1 MPEIT
6 LPDGSKK
13 VFEKPVTIK
22 EIAQSIGSGLA
33 KATIAGKVNDVLFDA
48 TLPIDNDSKV
58 VIITSR
64 DKEGIEIIRHS
75 FAHLIGH
82 AVKQLY
88 PKIKMAIGPVID
100 NGFYYD
106 IDLGEKRSLSS
117 DDFSKIEDKML
128 TLAREKNNFIRNNL
142 FLQIS
147 ENFLN
152 PILQVGADFRTQRF
166 RLKLRRKKRH
176 VETFAKIVFST
187 EFQTELFG

>member
-22 EIAQSIGSGLA
+22 EIAQSIGTGLA

-88 PKIKMAIGPVID
+88 PNIKMAIGPVID

-106 IDLGEKRSLSS
+106 IFSEYRFTPEDLI
-117 DDFSKIEDKML
+117 KIEN
-128 TLAREKNNFIRNNL
+128 RINNL
-142 FLQIS
+142 IKKNYDV
-147 ENFLN
+147 E
-152 PILQVGADFRTQRF
+152 ILQVTKKEAIKTFQERDETF
-166 RLKLRRKKRH
+166 KLRIIEDIPDEGLIK
-176 VETFAKIVFST
+176 T
-187 EFQTELFG
+187 

>member
-13 VFEKPVTIK
+13 VFKKPVTIK
-22 EIAQSIGSGLA
+22 EIAQSIGTGLA

-88 PKIKMAIGPVID
+88 PNTVS
-100 NGFYYD
+100 YTH
-106 IDLGEKRSLSS
+106 
-117 DDFSKIEDKML
+117 L
-128 TLAREKNNFIRNNL
+128 TL
-142 FLQIS
+142 
-147 ENFLN
+147 
-152 PILQVGADFRTQRF
+152 PT
-166 RLKLRRKKRH
+166 KR
-176 VETFAKIVFST
+176 IV
-187 EFQTELFG
+187 

>member
-48 TLPIDNDSKV
+48 TLPIDNDSRV

-88 PKIKMAIGPVID
+88 PNIKMAIGPVID

-106 IDLGEKRSLSS
+106 IFSEYRFTPEDLI
-117 DDFSKIEDKML
+117 KIKKIMML
-128 TLAREKNNFIRNNL
+128 
-142 FLQIS
+142 
-147 ENFLN
+147 
-152 PILQVGADFRTQRF
+152 RF
-166 RLKLRRKKRH
+166 YKLPKKKQLKLFKK
-176 VETFAKIVFST
+176 EMK
-187 EFQTELFG
+187 LLN

>member
-22 EIAQSIGSGLA
+22 EIAQSIGTGLA

-48 TLPIDNDSKV
+48 TLPINNDSKV

-88 PKIKMAIGPVID
+88 PCLLYTSPSPRD
-100 NGFYYD
+100 
-106 IDLGEKRSLSS
+106 S
-117 DDFSKIEDKML
+117 
-128 TLAREKNNFIRNNL
+128 
-142 FLQIS
+142 
-147 ENFLN
+147 
-152 PILQVGADFRTQRF
+152 
-166 RLKLRRKKRH
+166 
-176 VETFAKIVFST
+176 
-187 EFQTELFG
+187 